1 MVLVA
6 ILIGAIL
13 IVAAIRNTQGALFNA
28 LATDVPAFVVWAAAI
43 IALGAIGYIPGLKP
57 VSRGLLA
64 LVIIVIVLR
73 QYQQIIAGFQGAVSS
88 GASTGSASTGSASGS
103 ASAAPSVAS
112 SVSSVATPA
121 PVPGNLN
128 NLNLVVGPFGSIAGQ
143 TGIDFIEDTAP
154 SGFANEA
161 LSQGY

>member
-13 IVAAIRNTQGALFNA
+13 IVAAIRNTQGALFSA

-43 IALGAIGYIPGLKP
+43 IALGAIGYVPGLKP

-88 GASTGSASTGSASGS
+88 GGASTGSTPSSATTSTPTVSV
-103 ASAAPSVAS
+103 PSIS
-112 SVSSVATPA
+112 TATPA

-128 NLNLVVGPFGSIAGQ
+128 NLSVNMGSFGSIAGS

>member
-13 IVAAIRNTQGALFNA
+13 IVAAIRDTQGALFSA

-88 GASTGSASTGSASGS
+88 GASTGSAATGSAATGS
-103 ASAAPSVAS
+103 ALAAPSVS
-112 SVSSVATPA
+112 SSVATPA
-121 PVPGNLN
+121 PVLGNLN
-128 NLNLVVGPFGSIAGQ
+128 NLNLAVGPFGSIAGQ